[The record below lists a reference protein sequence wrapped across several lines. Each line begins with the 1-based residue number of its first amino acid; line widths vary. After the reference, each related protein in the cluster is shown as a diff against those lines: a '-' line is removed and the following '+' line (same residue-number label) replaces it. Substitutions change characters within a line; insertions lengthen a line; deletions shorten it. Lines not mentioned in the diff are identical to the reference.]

1 MLLEQRLAFDELIIK
16 LRSGRV
22 TRRTFLERAW
32 AVGLS
37 STSALSLLESCGN
50 SHSDT
55 TIHLLWQSEYDPSNA
70 YPQLVEGFN
79 ERNRGRIH
87 VSLQLGPNGTNDL
100 VRIER
105 NILKA
110 HSAAVDIF
118 SVDIVYMAEFARQRW
133 LQPISE
139 SRWPQRERA
148 KYLELPLQA
157 CTFDGQLWAVPFK
170 SDVGLIYYRTD
181 FISTPPTTWEEL
193 TSMARAVL
201 EQKNHHPQYGYAWQ
215 GAQYEGLVCNFD
227 EVLHGYGGSLF
238 LDPLHPTVV
247 TVDSSEAEQA
257 LATMVNWKG
266 TISPRNTDAY
276 TEVVTQALWESGKAL
291 FMRNWP
297 YAYSTQSQALD
308 HHFAIHSLLPGGNNH
323 TGHSSLGGWQLAIN
337 AFIDPAKQ
345 DAAWEFI
352 QYMLQ
357 PEAQKIG
364 ATMGSW
370 AMTLQSIYEDQEVLS
385 KVPFYEQLKP
395 ILQAAVP
402 RPVAPNYIDISTA
415 ILFHVRQALA
425 GLMSVPE
432 AIEGLA
438 SRLKQLTSNN
448 QAT

>member
-1 MLLEQRLAFDELIIK
+1 MITK

-22 TRRTFLERAW
+22 TRRTFLERILAL
-32 AVGLS
+32 GLS
-37 STSALSLLESCGN
+37 STSALSLLEGCG
-50 SHSDT
+50 SSSSDST
-55 TIHLLWQSEYDPSNA
+55 VYLLWQSEYDPSNA
-70 YPQLVEGFN
+70 YPQLVEDFN
-79 ERNRGRIH
+79 ERNQGRIH
-87 VSLQLGPNGTNDL
+87 VSMQLGPNGTNDL
-100 VRIER
+100 ARIER

-118 SVDIVYMAEFARQRW
+118 SVDIVYMAEFAQQRW

-139 SRWPQRERA
+139 SRWPQRERE
-148 KYLELPLQA
+148 KYLEKPLQA

-193 TSMARAVL
+193 TSMAQTILA
-201 EQKNHHPQYGYAWQ
+201 QKDHPQYGYAWQ

-238 LDPLHPTVV
+238 FDPLSPTVV
-247 TVDSSEAEQA
+247 TVDSPEARQA
-257 LATMVNWKG
+257 LTTMVDWIG
-266 TISPRNTDAY
+266 TISPSNTDTY
-276 TEVVTQALWESGKAL
+276 TEEVTRTLWESGEVL
-291 FMRNWP
+291 FMRNWS
-297 YAYSTQSQALD
+297 YAYNTQSQVLAD
-308 HHFAIHSLLPGGNNH
+308 HFAIHPLLSGGNNH
-323 TGHSSLGGWQLAIN
+323 MGRSSLGGWQLAIN

-357 PEAQKIG
+357 PEAQRIG

-370 AMTLQSIYEDQEVLS
+370 TMTLQSIYEDQEVLS
-385 KVPFYEQLKP
+385 KVPFYKQLKP

-415 ILFHVRQALA
+415 ILFHVRQALTRQV
-425 GLMSVPE
+425 SVQD
-432 AIEGLA
+432 AVEGLA
-438 SRLKQLTSNN
+438 SDLRRLTSTN